1 MCVSVITKQ
10 FKPNNKIVKGYK
22 VIRVN
27 QNDPKFTTSDTLFPI
42 KMDQWLKAEA
52 DYGSCGKGPI
62 SRLTDNYGKVYP
74 WGFHIWATRHAAKE
88 WANFKLNWTKI
99 VPVIGKDVRVVGKQK
114 NFKLYVCKHLFVKTP
129 KDTHSYVKEPKM
141 Y

>member
-42 KMDQWLKAEA
+42 KMDHP
-52 DYGSCGKGPI
+52 G
-62 SRLTDNYGKVYP
+62 
-74 WGFHIWATRHAAKE
+74 
-88 WANFKLNWTKI
+88 
-99 VPVIGKDVRVVGKQK
+99 
-114 NFKLYVCKHLFVKTP
+114 
-129 KDTHSYVKEPKM
+129 
-141 Y
+141 